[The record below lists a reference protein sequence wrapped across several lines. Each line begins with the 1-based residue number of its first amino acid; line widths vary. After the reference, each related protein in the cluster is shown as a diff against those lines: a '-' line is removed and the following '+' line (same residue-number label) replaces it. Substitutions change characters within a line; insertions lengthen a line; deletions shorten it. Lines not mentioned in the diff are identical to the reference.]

1 LIRAALRGRRG
12 AFRWARRG
20 ASRGDRSRLATAR
33 LAQPAERKALNLVVV
48 GSSPTVGVYALL
60 CVEACVVANT
70 LPGRL
75 ELPTLRLTASRSNQ
89 LSYGSTQIATVR
101 RGVLW
106 FRSGGGAPIEVHR
119 GRVEIPRPGIE
130 PGSSA

>member
-1 LIRAALRGRRG
+1 LFCSALRGRRG
-12 AFRWARRG
+12 AFRWARSG
-20 ASRGDRSRLATAR
+20 ASESGRSRFATAR

-60 CVEACVVANT
+60 FGEACVVANT

-89 LSYGSTQIATVR
+89 LSYGSTQFATVR

-106 FRSGGGAPIEVHR
+106 FDPAAERL
-119 GRVEIPRPGIE
+119 
-130 PGSSA
+130 